1 MALGTVRSG
10 EAQTYYACAQER
22 LEKFKNGVAEDLML
36 EPYPVLPYVM
46 FFDDFSTDPED
57 WKNTAV
63 CAYYGENSVALTAG
77 YC

>member
-1 MALGTVRSG
+1 
-10 EAQTYYACAQER
+10 
-22 LEKFKNGVAEDLML
+22 ML